1 MARPAKIKAEL
12 MARLFPLTDWL
23 NNAPEPVI
31 ACGTDG
37 AFTKADLDDRIS
49 YWIAVLPAQRGQRW
63 AVYHKDSAEFLSL
76 LMALWQLGCTAC
88 IPGDNR
94 PATCERL
101 RRHVDGFVGDFPD
114 HPIDYHAQAEQDF
127 VTCSEWLA
135 LDGDFPALEI
145 YTSGST
151 GEPKAIGKTIAEL
164 DFELASLERLWPDD
178 KDAVVIST
186 VTHQHFYGLIFRLF
200 WPLSRGQRFFR
211 QSCQYTEDIFNRA
224 RLQPSFVLVSTP
236 SHLGRI
242 NTSVAWN
249 EVADRC
255 RSVLSSAAPLNRA
268 DSLQVATLLKTPV
281 REIYG
286 SSETGAIAWRVQSET
301 ADGAWEGIP
310 GMVLTQTQNSLLR
323 VDGKHVSEA
332 PFDMADRVEFIAAGR
347 FQLLG
352 RIDRIVKVEGK
363 RVSLTEVEREV
374 QRSQFIAVAKAV
386 VITRKRTELALVA
399 ELTEAGCRELALIG
413 KRKLAQQLRQQLGHC
428 FEPVL
433 LPRRWRFVEQ
443 LPYNSQ
449 GKLPMDRLQALFD
462 QAEVKWPELL
472 RQTVENNMAEMVC
485 RVPAEL
491 IYFDGHFAGNPILPG
506 IAQIHWAEHYGRR
519 LLNVEG
525 RFDRLE
531 VVKFQQVIF
540 PESTISLALE
550 HHTETRKLSFRFYS
564 DRGVHSSGRI
574 CFN

>member
-1 MARPAKIKAEL
+1 MTT
-12 MARLFPLTDWL
+12 LFPLTDWL
-23 NNAPEPVI
+23 NNAPGPVI
-31 ACGTDG
+31 ACGADG
-37 AFTKADLDDRIS
+37 AFTKTDLDARIS
-49 YWIAVLPAQRGQRW
+49 YWAAVLPAQQGQRW

-94 PATCERL
+94 SATCERL
-101 RRHVDGFVGDFPD
+101 RLHVDGFVGDFPD
-114 HPIDYHAQAEQDF
+114 YSVHYPVQAERDC
-127 VTCSEWLA
+127 VTRTEWLT

-151 GEPKAIGKTIAEL
+151 GEPQAIGKTIAEL
-164 DFELASLERLWPDD
+164 DFELASLETLWPED

-186 VTHQHFYGLIFRLF
+186 VTHQHFYGLIFRLL
-200 WPLSRGQRFFR
+200 WPLTRGQRFFR
-211 QSCQYTEDIFNRA
+211 EQCQYTEDVFNRA
-224 RLQPSFVLVSTP
+224 RLQPSFVLISTP

-242 NTSVAWN
+242 NTSVAWS
-249 EVADRC
+249 EVAERC
-255 RSVLSSAAPLNRA
+255 RSVLSSAAPLSREH
-268 DSLQVATLLKTPV
+268 SLLVANLLKAPV

-310 GMVLTQTQNSLLR
+310 GVALTQTESSLLR
-323 VDGKHVSEA
+323 VDGKHVGES
-332 PFDMADRVEFIAAGR
+332 PFDMADRVEFVAGGR

-374 QRSQFIAVAKAV
+374 QRSEFIAVAKAV

-399 ELTEAGCRELALIG
+399 ELTAAGRRELALIG
-413 KRKLAQQLRQQLGHC
+413 KRKLQRQLRQHLENC

-472 RQTVENNMAEMVC
+472 RQTVDNNRAEMVC
-485 RVPAEL
+485 RIPAEL
-491 IYFDGHFAGNPILPG
+491 IYFDGHFSGNPILPG

-550 HHTETRKLSFRFYS
+550 HHAETRKLSFRFYS
-564 DRGVHSSGRI
+564 DKGVHSSGRI